1 MCHFYIAVDVL
12 VKLLKRKTFIL
23 EKFLDTAFQPP
34 IRFFPESS
42 DGFLNLRWNYSPL
55 KERPSS
61 CRTAF
66 YVYLCRCAPD
76 CLRDSHKQTFL
87 RPLGA
92 AGSARKSA
100 SPFVYSRECR
110 FAPHRGRNFSPTN
123 LVALEQRARRASRPR
138 PNYFWENCR
147 RSRPIKKFLIFNPC
161 LRLVTKPRA
170 RLARRAARL
179 GSI

>member
-66 YVYLCRCAPD
+66 CFPYVFARTPLE
-76 CLRDSHKQTFL
+76 KFL
-87 RPLGA
+87 TVQN
-92 AGSARKSA
+92 SS
-100 SPFVYSRECR
+100 S
-110 FAPHRGRNFSPTN
+110 
-123 LVALEQRARRASRPR
+123 
-138 PNYFWENCR
+138 R
-147 RSRPIKKFLIFNPC
+147 RSLGRS
-161 LRLVTKPRA
+161 
-170 RLARRAARL
+170 LAAPWCCIHFIRH
-179 GSI
+179 